1 MKKGGQG
8 GSRGALE
15 TGAQGGNLTRRPGG
29 STKTW
34 LMSCLS
40 MLLLVVQGTLMS
52 VVLRYSRIHGNSDEG
67 SVYLPSVSV
76 GISEGIKLLICIAYL
91 SVFGDQKDYNVDDEE
106 ELVKTVWDA
115 KGLSSAGAM
124 QKWMVII
131 RDSVPMALPAS
142 MFVFQQV
149 LLIWSAT
156 YLDAVTYQIFTQA
169 FKLIPTAIFARVL
182 LGQRLRPMQW
192 ASIPVLALGVIFI
205 TSNSSSGTN
214 SSSDTKDGAG
224 PMYFLAMAACS
235 ISGLSSAYAGVYFE
249 KYVKGRLAGSLVKR
263 NFQLSLY
270 GVPFSW
276 LYALIKDGRIIRERG
291 PLNGFGVSAWG
302 VIWLQVFGGFIIAL
316 VVKYCDNILKNFA
329 LAGSVIMTV
338 LVSIPLFGQ
347 WPSSLFL
354 LGVSIVLGSIFMY
367 GGSFPRIKMP
377 SFQILVLSIG
387 ICVGLGTI
395 YMFGQSK
402 YAEWSALKMSYGT

>member
-1 MKKGGQG
+1 MIKGNQV
-8 GSRGALE
+8 GSKGSLE
-15 TGAQGGNLTRRPGG
+15 TGGAQGGASRKQP
-29 STKTW
+29 KT
-34 LMSCLS
+34 LLLSSMS
-40 MLLLVVQGTLMS
+40 MLLLVVQGTMMS
-52 VVLRYSRIHGNSDEG
+52 VVLRYSRIHSNSEGG

-76 GISEGIKLLICIAYL
+76 GIAEGIKLLICIIYL
-91 SVFGDQKDYNVDDEE
+91 SVMGDAKEVHYEDD
-106 ELVKTVWDA
+106 ELVKTVWDN
-115 KGLSSAGAM
+115 KGPSSPGRMTA
-124 QKWMVII
+124 QRWKMVI

-192 ASIPVLALGVIFI
+192 ASIPVLALGVVFI
-205 TSNSSSGTN
+205 TSNSSPPKN
-214 SSSDTKDGAG
+214 SATAQDGLG

-263 NFQLSLY
+263 NFQLGLY

-276 LYALIKDGRIIRERG
+276 MYALVNDGRVIREYG
-291 PLNGFGVSAWG
+291 PLNGFGASAWG

-354 LGVSIVLGSIFMY
+354 VGVSIVLSSIFMY
-367 GGSFPRIKMP
+367 GGSFPRINMP
-377 SFQILVLSIG
+377 SITSMTVIAGVALSVGVVYMLVQTYVPGLSA
-387 ICVGLGTI
+387 
-395 YMFGQSK
+395 M
-402 YAEWSALKMSYGT
+402 KMSHGT

>member
-1 MKKGGQG
+1 MIKGGQAE
-8 GSRGALE
+8 SRGALE
-15 TGAQGGNLTRRPGG
+15 TGAQGGPARRSGG
-29 STKTW
+29 STKTV
-34 LMSCLS
+34 LMSSLS

-52 VVLRYSRIHGNSDEG
+52 VVLRYSRIHGETDGG

-76 GISEGIKLLICIAYL
+76 GIAEGIKLLTCIIYL
-91 SVFGDQKDYNVDDEE
+91 SVMGDPKEGQSEGGG
-106 ELVKTVWDA
+106 LVKTVLDS
-115 KGLSSAGAM
+115 KVPSSSDRMSGER
-124 QKWMVII
+124 WMIII

-205 TSNSSSGTN
+205 TSNSSAPKN
-214 SSSDTKDGAG
+214 SSDAHDGLG

-263 NFQLSLY
+263 NFQLGLY

-276 LYALIKDGRIIRERG
+276 IYAMIKDGRVIREYG
-291 PLNGFGVSAWG
+291 PLNGFGTSAWG

-347 WPSSLFL
+347 WPSSIFL
-354 LGVSIVLGSIFMY
+354 VGVSIVLSSIFMY
-367 GGSFPRIKMP
+367 GGSFPRLKMP
-377 SFQILVLSIG
+377 SPKVLVG
-387 ICVGLGTI
+387 TCGVCVG
-395 YMFGQSK
+395 SV
-402 YAEWSALKMSYGT
+402 SYTHLRAHET